1 MILFLTVVVIVCFFA
16 ALLPFLYPGAVIAL
30 FGKLLND
37 ALGDPMWNLVPA
49 ARGILVTSG
58 AGGPMLTRDG
68 VLAVYIPLLVILL
81 LLQRRR

>member
-1 MILFLTVVVIVCFFA
+1 MILLLTVVVIVCFIA
-16 ALLPFLYPGAVIAL
+16 ALLPFLFPGAVIAL

-37 ALGDPMWNLVPA
+37 ALGDPMWSLVPA
-49 ARGILVTSG
+49 ARGLLVTSG
-58 AGGPMLTRDG
+58 SGGPMLTREG

>member
-1 MILFLTVVVIVCFFA
+1 MILLLTVVVIVCFFA

-68 VLAVYIPLLVILL
+68 VLAVYLPLLVILL